1 MIKIF
6 VTLILIIVLS
16 AVGINMTNTSALIVI
31 FSIVFFLALAL
42 QKMFEY
48 EEKKYNLEKKR
59 R

>member
-31 FSIVFFLALAL
+31 FSIVFFLALSL

>member
-6 VTLILIIVLS
+6 VTLILIVVLS